1 MFQINYKGLKKRD
14 SYDEIVSIIEAG
26 GCKIKYPDRYA
37 TQLANS
43 PYMKQI
49 DAETL
54 LDLQDQ
60 TLREQIYYESTSQ
73 RDVRQDG
80 DTALIL
86 TCNLHAMT
94 KPDKSEASI
103 KEAQKQLQDVAAN
116 DDDTQLFRRVVGEH
130 ITEQERMVV
139 EKC

>member
-1 MFQINYKGLKKRD
+1 MFQFNYKGLNKRD

-26 GCKIKYPDRYA
+26 GGKIKYPDRYA

-60 TLREQIYYESTSQ
+60 TLREQ
-73 RDVRQDG
+73 
-80 DTALIL
+80 
-86 TCNLHAMT
+86 
-94 KPDKSEASI
+94 K
-103 KEAQKQLQDVAAN
+103 
-116 DDDTQLFRRVVGEH
+116 EH
-130 ITEQERMVV
+130 IKKVLLKEMSDRM
-139 EKC
+139 